1 MLLDITEKKLWLWG
15 FVCFVWVVAVA
26 VYSVNFF
33 WLWCEWCVLGLFR
46 VTWNKPE
53 SIQYSLINVTKNR
66 GSGSKND
73 LTLNR

>member
-1 MLLDITEKKLWLWG
+1 
-15 FVCFVWVVAVA
+15 
-26 VYSVNFF
+26 
-33 WLWCEWCVLGLFR
+33 LFR